1 MTTTIGLTD
10 GIIKVDTRGRM
21 RTTRERREALLA
33 EFDRSGMSGQKFSA
47 WAGIKYSTWANWVQ
61 LRRKKQVQIAS
72 ASNETKPGPDAPN
85 NVRWLEAVV
94 GASTQKA
101 AVQSKTGALVVQGAG
116 GMRIEIADEAQV
128 KLAAQLLRE
137 LGWKPG
143 C

>member
-10 GIIKVDTRGRM
+10 GIIKLDTRGRM

-33 EFDRSGMSGQKFSA
+33 EFDRSGMSGQKFAA

-61 LRRKKQVQIAS
+61 QRRKKQGQVPS
-72 ASNETKPGPDAPN
+72 APSETKPGEDASN

-101 AVQSKTGALVVQGAG
+101 TVKSKTGALVVQGAG

>member
-10 GIIKVDTRGRM
+10 GIIKLDTRGRM

-33 EFDRSGMSGQKFSA
+33 EFDRSGMSGQKFAA

-61 LRRKKQVQIAS
+61 QRRKAQGQVPS
-72 ASNETKPGPDAPN
+72 APNETKPGEDAPN

-101 AVQSKTGALVVQGAG
+101 SAKPKTGVLIVHGPGGVRLELSDEKQVVW
-116 GMRIEIADEAQV
+116 
-128 KLAAQLLRE
+128 AARLLRE
-137 LGWKPG
+137 LTGKPG

>member
-33 EFDRSGMSGQKFSA
+33 EFDRSGMSGQKFAA

-61 LRRKKQVQIAS
+61 QRRKKQGQVPS
-72 ASNETKPGPDAPN
+72 APSETKPGPDAPN

>member
-1 MTTTIGLTD
+1 MTTTNGLTD
-10 GIIKVDTRGRM
+10 GIIKQDSRGRL
-21 RTTRERREALLA
+21 RTTPERREALLV

-61 LRRKKQVQIAS
+61 QRRKAQGRVAS
-72 ASNETKPGPDAPN
+72 APNETKPGGDGAN
-85 NVRWLEAVV
+85 HVRWLEAVV
-94 GASTQKA
+94 GASTEKA
-101 AVQSKTGALVVQGAG
+101 SAKPKTGVLIVQGAG